1 MADDVACGGHGIG
14 MLDEATAARLAA
26 TFRVLSDPTRVRIV
40 SALAEREQCVHEL
53 SEALGLSHSA
63 TSHQLGMMR
72 EMRLVVG
79 TKQGRH
85 VIYRLDDE
93 HIEELYRAGLVHVAH
108 TDSDGDAR

>member
-1 MADDVACGGHGIG
+1 
-14 MLDEATAARLAA
+14 MLDETTAGKLAE

-53 SEALGLSHSA
+53 ADALGLSHSA

-85 VIYRLDDE
+85 VVYRLDDD
-93 HIEELYRAGLVHVAH
+93 HVSDLFRLGLSHVAH
-108 TDSDGDAR
+108 V